1 MIMHVLFLKG
11 WGFNSMNTLFSAVS
25 LIALMIGSI
34 AIIVAFYKTNLGN
47 ATIKHQ
53 SDLIQTLTEKV
64 ELLTTDLGEVKQKNH
79 ELLNRN
85 QYLEGMVTGRQE
97 LTTLLGEVSSIR
109 QELSKLEGIMTPM
122 QGQQTA

>member
-1 MIMHVLFLKG
+1 MDTI
-11 WGFNSMNTLFSAVS
+11 FSVVS
-25 LIALMIGSI
+25 LAALAVGSI

-64 ELLTTDLGEVKQKNH
+64 ELLTTDLGEVKSKNH

-97 LTTLLGEVSSIR
+97 LQSILSEVQSMR
-109 QELSKLEGIMTPM
+109 QEVSKLEGIMTP
-122 QGQQTA
+122 GPVTT